1 MTLYRVFPW
10 APRRLVRPL
19 DVPRERQGANRHD
32 NPDRYTALYLSREAE
47 SAVAE
52 AIQAFRG
59 RTLADADLERVDGR
73 RLALAV
79 LDDSAVPPLV
89 DLDDPAV
96 LVARAWRPSQV
107 ATRHR
112 ETTQAMARALFDDG
126 AAGCTWW
133 SALEASWTNVTLF
146 GGRAGPLALAGPVEP
161 LSVMHPSLIAAAD
174 RLGVRLA
181 ATPQTSPPSP
191 TPRSRG

>member
-10 APRRLVRPL
+10 APRRFVRPL

-32 NPDRYTALYLSREAE
+32 NPDRYTALYLAREAE
-47 SAVAE
+47 GAIAE
-52 AIQAFRG
+52 AIQGFRG
-59 RTLADADLERVDGR
+59 RTLTDTDLERADGR

-79 LDDSAVPPLV
+79 LDDSKVPPLV

-96 LVARAWRPSQV
+96 LVSRAWRPSQV

-112 ETTQAMARALFDDG
+112 ETTQAIARTLFDDG
-126 AAGCTWW
+126 AVGCSWW

-146 GGRAGPLALAGPVEP
+146 GRRAGPLALAAPVEP
-161 LSVMHPSLIAAAD
+161 LAVTHPSLIIAAE
-174 RLGVRLA
+174 RLGVSLA
-181 ATPQTSPPSP
+181 VASTRP
-191 TPRSRG
+191 TPR

>member
-1 MTLYRVFPW
+1 VTLYRVFPW
-10 APRRLVRPL
+10 AARRLVRPL

-32 NPDRYTALYLSREAE
+32 NPDRYTAIYLAREPE

-52 AIQAFRG
+52 AIQGFRG
-59 RTLADADLERVDGR
+59 RTLTDADLERADGR
-73 RLALAV
+73 RLALAA
-79 LDDSAVPPLV
+79 LDDAAVPPLV

-112 ETTQAMARALFDDG
+112 QTTQAIARTLFDDG
-126 AAGCTWW
+126 AAGCSWW

-146 GGRAGPLALAGPVEP
+146 GMRAGILGLAGPVEP
-161 LSVMHPSLIAAAD
+161 LTVNHPSLVAAAE
-174 RLGVRLA
+174 RLGVMLA
-181 ATPQTSPPSP
+181 SA
-191 TPRSRG
+191 R

>member
-1 MTLYRVFPW
+1 MTLYRVFPY

-32 NPDRYTALYLSREAE
+32 NPDRYTALYLAREPV
-47 SAVAE
+47 SAIAE

-59 RTLADADLERVDGR
+59 RTLADRDLERADGR
-73 RLALAV
+73 RLALAA
-79 LDDSAVPPLV
+79 LDDSDVPPLV

-96 LVARAWRPSQV
+96 LVARGWRPSQV

-112 ETTQAMARALFDDG
+112 STTQAIARTLFDDG
-126 AAGCTWW
+126 AAGCSWW

-146 GGRAGPLALAGPVEP
+146 GGRAGRLGLAAAVEP
-161 LSVMHPSLIAAAD
+161 LSVEHPGVVTAAE
-174 RLGVRLA
+174 RLGVTLGR
-181 ATPQTSPPSP
+181 
-191 TPRSRG
+191 